1 MLLSIIIPAKN
12 EEGHIG
18 RVLKDIRH
26 QSFKDIEIIVADALS
41 TDDTRKIA
49 KRYKAKVVKGG
60 MPGEGRNSGVHRAK
74 GDALLFLDAD
84 VRLPSKHFIRDM
96 LKEVRERQ
104 LDIAA
109 CRVMPADGGGL
120 DRFLHRLYNIYIRF
134 TVNLNPH
141 AAGACLFAKKHI
153 HEAIGGFDESITLAE
168 DVDYV
173 KRGSQVGQFGILK
186 VSPVYISIRRLKKEG
201 RAKMAMK
208 YVATE
213 AHILA
218 KGPVRDNDIPYDY
231 EYGNEK
237 HK

>member
-26 QSFKDIEIIVADALS
+26 QSYKDIEVIVADARS

-49 KRYKAKVVKGG
+49 KRYGAMVIKGG
-60 MPGEGRNSGVHRAK
+60 MPGEGRNAGVYAAK
-74 GDALLFLDAD
+74 GEALLFLDAD
-84 VRLPSKHFIRDM
+84 VRLPGKHFIRDM
-96 LKEVRERQ
+96 LTEVRQRQ

-109 CRVMPADGGGL
+109 CKVMPSDGGRG
-120 DRFLHRLYNIYIRF
+120 DRMLHRMYNLYIRLSV
-134 TVNLNPH
+134 TLNPH
-141 AAGACLFAKKHI
+141 AAGACIFAKKHV
-153 HEAIGGFDESITLAE
+153 HDSIGGFDESITLAE

-186 VSPVYISIRRLKKEG
+186 QPPVQISIRRLKKEG

-208 YVATE
+208 YVKTE
-213 AHILA
+213 AHILT

-231 EYGNEK
+231 EYGDEK
-237 HK
+237 NT